1 MVPDNLDDPKWS
13 KDLVSQNCPQISG
26 RTFFWGS
33 LCFIVKV
40 LWCWSWRSGWYLAN
54 MPPPLC
60 KTCGRHT
67 LQWTILQQED
77 KTTILLIASVG
88 RYPRQSSKAISS
100 QMGRLWRTKLLLATN
115 VLRLF
120 LPWNRLKQN
129 ARLEICRDPKSCKKF
144 SSCVNFSIKQHIS
157 LQNVC
162 TNMKFTHLFRKF
174 THNCSPKLLNSQLFI
189 WSSTTKKD
197 QNHLSWNLH
206 CFIVS
211 NKFCNSRVS
220 SV

>member
-1 MVPDNLDDPKWS
+1 M
-13 KDLVSQNCPQISG
+13 
-26 RTFFWGS
+26 R
-33 LCFIVKV
+33 
-40 LWCWSWRSGWYLAN
+40 
-54 MPPPLC
+54 PPSTRC
-60 KTCGRHT
+60 SEQYCSR
-67 LQWTILQQED
+67 QED

-129 ARLEICRDPKSCKKF
+129 ARLEICCDQKSCKKF

-162 TNMKFTHLFRKF
+162 TNMKFTHLFGKF

-189 WSSTTKKD
+189 WISTRKKD

-211 NKFCNSRVS
+211 KKICSSRVA

>member
-13 KDLVSQNCPQISG
+13 KDLISQNCPQISG
-26 RTFFWGS
+26 RTFFWDS

-54 MPPPLC
+54 MPPPFC
-60 KTCGRHT
+60 KTGGRHP

-100 QMGRLWRTKLLLATN
+100 QMGKVRRLWRTKLLLATN

-144 SSCVNFSIKQHIS
+144 SSCVNFSIKQRSFLHI
-157 LQNVC
+157 LQVY
-162 TNMKFTHLFRKF
+162 THLNVNFL
-174 THNCSPKLLNSQLFI
+174 HNC
-189 WSSTTKKD
+189 
-197 QNHLSWNLH
+197 
-206 CFIVS
+206 
-211 NKFCNSRVS
+211 
-220 SV
+220 

>member
-1 MVPDNLDDPKWS
+1 
-13 KDLVSQNCPQISG
+13 
-26 RTFFWGS
+26 
-33 LCFIVKV
+33 
-40 LWCWSWRSGWYLAN
+40 

-60 KTCGRHT
+60 KTCGRHP

-100 QMGRLWRTKLLLATN
+100 QMGKVRRLWRTKLLLATN

-129 ARLEICRDPKSCKKF
+129 ARHEICRDRKSCKKF
-144 SSCVNFSIKQHIS
+144 SSCVNFSTKQHIS
-157 LQNVC
+157 LQFFC
-162 TNMKFTHLFRKF
+162 TNMKFTHLVGKF
-174 THNCSPKLLNSQLFI
+174 THTCSPKLLNSQIFI
-189 WSSTTKKD
+189 WISTTKKD
-197 QNHLSWNLH
+197 QNHLSWSLL

-211 NKFCNSRVS
+211 KKFCNPRVS

>member
-1 MVPDNLDDPKWS
+1 MLKLKKWVILS
-13 KDLVSQNCPQISG
+13 ES
-26 RTFFWGS
+26 
-33 LCFIVKV
+33 
-40 LWCWSWRSGWYLAN
+40 N
-54 MPPPLC
+54 MPPPFC
-60 KTCGRHT
+60 KTCARHP

-129 ARLEICRDPKSCKKF
+129 ARLEICRDQKSCKKF

-162 TNMKFTHLFRKF
+162 TNMIFTHLFGKF

-189 WSSTTKKD
+189 WISTTKKD
-197 QNHLSWNLH
+197 QNHLSWNVH
-206 CFIVS
+206 CFIVGK
-211 NKFCNSRVS
+211 NFCYSRVS